1 MRNRSK
7 FYEILEDD
15 SHSRAAAFLSLHEEL
30 PAPGSVKIPPPPPAP
45 TSDKFL
51 KNVRLVYQKTPSA
64 YKGKPSDQ
72 AMDLIQTRLVAR
84 LLDELRLVTKGL
96 KVTPK
101 PTT

>member
-1 MRNRSK
+1 MRNK
-7 FYEILEDD
+7 PKYYEILEDD
-15 SHSRAAAFLSLHEEL
+15 SGSRACRFLDLHEAL
-30 PAPGSVKIPPPPPAP
+30 PAPGSVKIPAPPPAP

-51 KNVRLVYQKTPSA
+51 KDVKVLYQKTPSA

-84 LLDELRLVTKGL
+84 LLDELRLLARGL